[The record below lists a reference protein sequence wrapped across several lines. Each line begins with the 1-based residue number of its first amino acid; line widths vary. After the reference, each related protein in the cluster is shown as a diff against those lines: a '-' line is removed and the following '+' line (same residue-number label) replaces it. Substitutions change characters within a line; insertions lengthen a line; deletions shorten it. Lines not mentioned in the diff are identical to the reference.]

1 MLLTVAGFKGGVGK
15 TTTAIHLAYN
25 LSKQGETLLID
36 GDPNRS
42 ATGWASRGELPFK
55 VVDVMAAARHAPK
68 FEHVV
73 IDTAARPDRSE
84 LEALV
89 DGCDLLVLPTTP
101 EMMAIDAMVQTAEL
115 LQELGSDRYRVL
127 LTMTPTGATETDE
140 SMAREALG
148 GLGLPLL
155 AKGIRSYKA
164 YKKASLAGVAVCEL
178 KGDAKARIACSDYVA
193 VGAEIEEILSNG

>member
-25 LSKQGETLLID
+25 LSKLGTTLLID
-36 GDPNRS
+36 GDPNHS
-42 ATGWASRGELPFK
+42 ATGWGKRGQLPFK
-55 VVDVMAAARHAPK
+55 IVDVMAAAKHAPK
-68 FEHVV
+68 FQHVV
-73 IDTAARPDRSE
+73 IDTAARPNRDE

-115 LQELGSDRYRVL
+115 LQELGSDAYRVL
-127 LTMTPTGATETDE
+127 LTMTPTGASEKDE
-140 SMAREALG
+140 PMAREALE

-155 AKGIRSYKA
+155 TKGIRSYKA
-164 YKKASLAGVAVCEL
+164 YKKASLAGVSVCEL
-178 KGDAKARIACSDYVA
+178 KGDSKARIACSDYIA
-193 VGAEIEEILSNG
+193 VSAEIQEMLSNG